1 MPGASWRLHGAQAS
15 FSAGGEGV
23 VHGMRIG
30 IDGKVISSKAGGIG
44 TSAFSLVRSC
54 IREAEKRYPRM
65 AFVIFTGPQ
74 TCLDG
79 IYGGNW
85 KADERFHDVGSSVV
99 RLLFYIPRGL
109 RAQHIDVFHG
119 LDHIGV
125 PLFGKVGRY
134 VATIHDMIPLI
145 RPQFVTRKHR
155 LVVAA
160 AYRRLR
166 QQADLVIVPS
176 EATKADV
183 VDQLRI
189 SPERIVVI
197 PWGCD
202 ERFQPKG
209 NPERSA
215 VMQRK
220 YHLPTRYLL
229 FVGTLEPRKNLT
241 TLLKAYAMLRAD
253 RQDEDLKLVVVGRK
267 GWLYDE
273 VFEAVKAL
281 ALHEYVLFTDFV
293 DDADLPDLY
302 RGACL
307 LIFPSLY
314 EGFGLPIL
322 EAMASGVPV
331 IAANTSSMPEV
342 AGDAALLI
350 DPRTPEAI
358 AEAMAQVL
366 ADEQLRKT
374 LTQRGLARA
383 QCFTWESVAQKT
395 LALYAALA

>member
-1 MPGASWRLHGAQAS
+1 MAQRDIHPGLKSLDRLGCE
-15 FSAGGEGV
+15 GGTY
-23 VHGMRIG
+23 GMRIG

-44 TSAFSLVRSC
+44 TSAFNLLRAC
-54 IREAEKRYPRM
+54 IRTAEERYPEM

-79 IYGGNW
+79 IQGDNW
-85 KADERFHDVGSSVV
+85 RVDERFRGIESSLL

-119 LDHIGV
+119 LDHLGV
-125 PLFGKVGRY
+125 PLFTKVGRY
-134 VATIHDMIPLI
+134 VVTIHDMIPLV
-145 RPQFVTRKHR
+145 RPQFVTRKHH

-160 AYRRLR
+160 ACRRLR

-176 EATKADV
+176 EATKTDVMHQLQISAD
-183 VDQLRI
+183 
-189 SPERIVVI
+189 RIVVI

-202 ERFQPKG
+202 ERFRPSG
-209 NPERSA
+209 APERLAA
-215 VMQRK
+215 VQRK
-220 YHLPTRYLL
+220 YGLPARYLL

-241 TLLKAYAMLRAD
+241 TLLKAYARLRAEQRD
-253 RQDEDLKLVVVGRK
+253 HGVKLVVVGRK
-267 GWLYDE
+267 GWLYAE
-273 VFEAVKAL
+273 IFETAQAL
-281 ALHEYVLFTDFV
+281 ALHDDVLFTDYV
-293 DDADLPDLY
+293 EDQDLPEFY
-302 RGACL
+302 RGAL
-307 LIFPSLY
+307 LLVFPSLY

-331 IAANTSSMPEV
+331 IASDTSSMPEV

-350 DPRTPEAI
+350 DARKPEAI
-358 AEAMAQVL
+358 AEGIAQIL
-366 ADEQLRKT
+366 ADEQLRNT
-374 LTQRGLARA
+374 LTQRGLARS